1 MKWKRKDLL
10 MKYKNLE
17 NLKKLPILNKLN
29 AISAV

>member
-1 MKWKRKDLL
+1 MRLKRKDLL

-17 NLKKLPILNKLN
+17 NLKKTSNPNKLN